1 MSFYFL
7 GLEKL
12 FLLAKLWLPR
22 CPFLGIGLNRQKE
35 MMSMSEFQEPN
46 IQSSTGTPRW
56 VGLAIAALGG
66 LSLLGLGVGWSAL
79 NQSKS
84 VEQSIQATLKQQ
96 NDALNQRLAKSDEQ
110 NQQLQSDLKVVTDK
124 LNVTQEDLDR
134 ARQQSKA
141 SAAAYNKK
149 LTGLE
154 SNVNSQLATKASN
167 DDVTKLNGDVS
178 GVKND
183 LEDTKSKLE
192 RATGDMGVM
201 SGLIARNHDDL
212 EELRRKGDRNYYE
225 FTLQKAK
232 TPQRVGP
239 VQISLNKTDPKKS
252 KYTMT
257 VLADDKSIEK
267 KDKTAGEPV
276 QFYIKGTAR
285 YAPYEI
291 VVFDVGKNQITGYL
305 STPKSAGSATAASNA
320 PGQ

>member
-1 MSFYFL
+1 MSDY
-7 GLEKL
+7 
-12 FLLAKLWLPR
+12 
-22 CPFLGIGLNRQKE
+22 
-35 MMSMSEFQEPN
+35 QETN
-46 IQSSTGTPRW
+46 IQSASATPRW

-66 LSLLGLGVGWSAL
+66 VSLLGLGVGWSAL

-84 VEQSIQATLKQQ
+84 VEQSTQASLKQQ
-96 NDALNQRLAKSDEQ
+96 NDALAQRLNKADEQ

-124 LNVTQEDLDR
+124 LNVTQGDLVK
-134 ARQQSKA
+134 ARKLTKA
-141 SAAAYNKK
+141 NVAAYDKK
-149 LTGLE
+149 LSGLE
-154 SNVNSQLATKASN
+154 SNVNTQLASKAST

-183 LEDTKSKLE
+183 LDATKSKLD

-212 EELRRKGDRNYYE
+212 EELKRKGDRNYYE
-225 FTLQKAK
+225 FTVQKSK

-239 VQISLNKTDPKKS
+239 VQMSLNKTDQKKS

-267 KDKTAGEPV
+267 RDKTAGEPV
-276 QFYIKGTAR
+276 QFYVKGAQH

-305 STPKSAGSATAASNA
+305 STPKSAGASTAASNTA
-320 PGQ
+320 TQ

>member
-1 MSFYFL
+1 MSDY
-7 GLEKL
+7 
-12 FLLAKLWLPR
+12 
-22 CPFLGIGLNRQKE
+22 
-35 MMSMSEFQEPN
+35 QETN
-46 IQSSTGTPRW
+46 IQSTSATPRW

-66 LSLLGLGVGWSAL
+66 VSLLGLGLGWSAL

-84 VEQSIQATLKQQ
+84 VEQSTQASLKQQ
-96 NDALNQRLAKSDEQ
+96 NDALAQRLNKADEQ
-110 NQQLQSDLKVVTDK
+110 NQQLQSDLKVVTSK
-124 LNVTQEDLDR
+124 LNVTQEDLVK
-134 ARQQSKA
+134 ARKLTKA
-141 SAAAYNKK
+141 SVAAYDKK
-149 LTGLE
+149 LSGLE
-154 SNVNSQLATKASN
+154 SNVNTQLASKAST

-183 LEDTKSKLE
+183 LDATKGKLD

-212 EELRRKGDRNYYE
+212 EELKRKGDRNYYE
-225 FTLQKAK
+225 FTVQKSK

-239 VQISLNKTDPKKS
+239 VQMSLNKTDQKKS

-276 QFYIKGTAR
+276 QFYVKGAQH

-305 STPKSAGSATAASNA
+305 STPKSAGASTAASNTA
-320 PGQ
+320 TQ

>member
-1 MSFYFL
+1 
-7 GLEKL
+7 
-12 FLLAKLWLPR
+12 
-22 CPFLGIGLNRQKE
+22 
-35 MMSMSEFQEPN
+35 MSMSDYQETN
-46 IQSSTGTPRW
+46 IQSTSATPRW
-56 VGLAIAALGG
+56 VALAIAALWGV
-66 LSLLGLGVGWSAL
+66 SLLGLGLGWSAL
-79 NQSKS
+79 SQSKS
-84 VEQSIQATLKQQ
+84 VEQSTQASLKQQ
-96 NDALNQRLAKSDEQ
+96 NDALAQRLNKADEQ

-124 LNVTQEDLDR
+124 LNVTQEDLVK
-134 ARQQSKA
+134 ARKLTKA
-141 SAAAYNKK
+141 SVAAYDKK
-149 LTGLE
+149 LSGLE
-154 SNVNSQLATKASN
+154 SNVNTQLASKAST

-183 LEDTKSKLE
+183 LDATNSKLD

-212 EELRRKGDRNYYE
+212 EELKRKGDRNYYE
-225 FTLQKAK
+225 FTVQKSK

-239 VQISLNKTDPKKS
+239 VQMSLNKTDLKKS

-276 QFYIKGTAR
+276 QFYVKGTQH

-305 STPKSAGSATAASNA
+305 STPKSAGASTAASNTA
-320 PGQ
+320 TQ

>member
-1 MSFYFL
+1 MSDY
-7 GLEKL
+7 
-12 FLLAKLWLPR
+12 
-22 CPFLGIGLNRQKE
+22 
-35 MMSMSEFQEPN
+35 QETN
-46 IQSSTGTPRW
+46 IQSTSATPRW

-66 LSLLGLGVGWSAL
+66 VSLLGLGLGWSAL

-84 VEQSIQATLKQQ
+84 LEQSTQASLKQQ
-96 NDALNQRLAKSDEQ
+96 NDALAQRLNKADEQ
-110 NQQLQSDLKVVTDK
+110 NQQLQSDLKVVTGK
-124 LNVTQEDLDR
+124 LNVTQEDLVK
-134 ARQQSKA
+134 ARKLTKA
-141 SAAAYNKK
+141 SVAAYDKK
-149 LTGLE
+149 LSGLE
-154 SNVNSQLATKASN
+154 SNVNTQLASKAST

-183 LEDTKSKLE
+183 LDATKSKLD

-212 EELRRKGDRNYYE
+212 EELKRKGDRNYYE
-225 FTLQKAK
+225 FTVQKSK

-239 VQISLNKTDPKKS
+239 VQMSLNKTDQKKS

-267 KDKTAGEPV
+267 RDKTAGEPV
-276 QFYIKGTAR
+276 QFYVKGAQH

-305 STPKSAGSATAASNA
+305 STPKSAGTSTAASNTA
-320 PGQ
+320 TQ

>member
-1 MSFYFL
+1 
-7 GLEKL
+7 
-12 FLLAKLWLPR
+12 
-22 CPFLGIGLNRQKE
+22 
-35 MMSMSEFQEPN
+35 MMSMSDYQETN
-46 IQSSTGTPRW
+46 IQSTSATPRW

-66 LSLLGLGVGWSAL
+66 VSLLGLGLGWSAL

-84 VEQSIQATLKQQ
+84 LEQSTQASLKQQ
-96 NDALNQRLAKSDEQ
+96 NDALAQRLNKADEQ

-124 LNVTQEDLDR
+124 LNVTQEDLVK
-134 ARQQSKA
+134 ARKLTKA
-141 SAAAYNKK
+141 SVAAYDKK
-149 LTGLE
+149 LSGLE
-154 SNVNSQLATKASN
+154 SNVNTQLASKAST

-183 LEDTKSKLE
+183 LDATKSKLD

-212 EELRRKGDRNYYE
+212 EELKRKGDRNYYE
-225 FTLQKAK
+225 FTVQKSK

-239 VQISLNKTDPKKS
+239 VQMSLNKTDQKKS

-267 KDKTAGEPV
+267 RDKTAGEPV
-276 QFYIKGTAR
+276 QFYVKGAQH

-305 STPKSAGSATAASNA
+305 STPKSAGTSTAASNTA
-320 PGQ
+320 TQ